1 MFHHQKSQLIT
12 EMDDILI
19 APVLPKKCMIDI
31 RYFQVTIQ
39 IWLCRGSF
47 PSNFEQ
53 VANLMYAQG
62 NSVSYPQRNKK

>member
-39 IWLCRGSF
+39 I
-47 PSNFEQ
+47 
-53 VANLMYAQG
+53 
-62 NSVSYPQRNKK
+62 